1 MRSYNALPPRL
12 YGLRKTHKVGCKL
25 RPVVSNIGSPVY
37 EISRFVHKVLS
48 PYVLSLK
55 FNMKDSYQFVDR
67 IKSIVV
73 DNDYQLISLDVVSLF
88 TNVKRSLI
96 IKIIDDRW
104 EDMKE
109 FVDLDRDLF
118 IDLVNFC
125 FDSGYFLFQKNFY
138 LQNAGC
144 GMGSPASPSIAITAV
159 DFVISKALE
168 NLDFEIPVLAA
179 YVDDLFLVVPKNKVV
194 TVLQVFNSVDADIQF
209 TVENEVDGKLPFL
222 DVLVCRTDSGELKTS
237 WYQKPYSSERVLNFK
252 SNHPLSQKLGV
263 AQGFFNRAIRLSH
276 ESMVSISINKV
287 RHLLL
292 NNNYPR
298 SVVDKCQKVTVDR
311 VKNNLRNNAGLR
323 GWSFCRFP
331 FIKGLSPRIG
341 FLFRPTNCKLV
352 FYNVFKVKDLYS
364 RLKDPVDKMDRSFVV
379 YKIPCTC
386 GKVYIGQTKQKLK
399 KRLYQHSVDCRPE
412 SLLKPNRTALA
423 DHHFD
428 REHNFQFDATE
439 ILDYE
444 THYFKRNVSEMFFIK
459 VFDCVNYR
467 SDTLSLSS
475 SYCDIIESV
484 KCLFR

>member
-1 MRSYNALPPRL
+1 
-12 YGLRKTHKVGCKL
+12 
-25 RPVVSNIGSPVY
+25 
-37 EISRFVHKVLS
+37 
-48 PYVLSLK
+48 
-55 FNMKDSYQFVDR
+55 
-67 IKSIVV
+67 
-73 DNDYQLISLDVVSLF
+73 
-88 TNVKRSLI
+88 
-96 IKIIDDRW
+96 
-104 EDMKE
+104 
-109 FVDLDRDLF
+109 
-118 IDLVNFC
+118 
-125 FDSGYFLFQKNFY
+125 
-138 LQNAGC
+138 
-144 GMGSPASPSIAITAV
+144 
-159 DFVISKALE
+159 
-168 NLDFEIPVLAA
+168 
-179 YVDDLFLVVPKNKVV
+179 
-194 TVLQVFNSVDADIQF
+194 
-209 TVENEVDGKLPFL
+209 
-222 DVLVCRTDSGELKTS
+222 
-237 WYQKPYSSERVLNFK
+237 
-252 SNHPLSQKLGV
+252 
-263 AQGFFNRAIRLSH
+263 
-276 ESMVSISINKV
+276 MVSISINKV